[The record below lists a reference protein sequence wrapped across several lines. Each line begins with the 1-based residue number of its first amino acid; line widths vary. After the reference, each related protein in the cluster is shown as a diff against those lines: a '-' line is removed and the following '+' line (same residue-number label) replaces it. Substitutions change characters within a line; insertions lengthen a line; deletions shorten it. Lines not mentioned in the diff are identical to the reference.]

1 MSRVGTIVAAMLV
14 AVAALLALTQ
24 PAAAHERRNVGP
36 YQVVVGFGSEP
47 AFAGSTNGASIRI
60 TVTRTTKPVEG
71 VEKTLS
77 VEIAAGG
84 LKPLAL
90 PLRAV
95 FGNPGLY
102 QADFV
107 PTKEGA
113 YIFRFKGKIESLD
126 VDEKFES
133 GPGRFNDVE
142 GVAKLQYPEQV
153 PSGADLTKKL
163 GDAQSTADQSRLLAV
178 AGLALGIVAIGLTL
192 RPRRG

>member
-1 MSRVGTIVAAMLV
+1 MSRVASVVTAIAI
-14 AVAALLALTQ
+14 AVATLGLLSQ
-24 PAAAHERRNVGP
+24 PAAAHERRNLGP

-47 AFAGSTNGASIRI
+47 AFAGTTNGASIRI
-60 TVTRTTKPVEG
+60 TDTRTNKPVEG

-95 FGNPGLY
+95 FGTPGLY

-153 PSGADLTKKL
+153 PSGADLTRKL
-163 GDAQSTADQSRLLAV
+163 GELQSTADQSRLLAL

>member
-1 MSRVGTIVAAMLV
+1 MSRMPSVVAAIAM
-14 AVAALLALTQ
+14 AVATLISLTQ

-36 YQVVVGFGSEP
+36 YQVVVGFSSEP

-60 TVTRTTKPVEG
+60 TDTRTNKPVEG
-71 VEKTLS
+71 VEKTLT
-77 VEIAAGG
+77 VEITSGG

-95 FGNPGLY
+95 FGTPGLY

-113 YIFRFKGKIESLD
+113 YSFRFKGKIETQD

-133 GPGRFNDVE
+133 GPGRFSDVAAI
-142 GVAKLQYPEQV
+142 AKLQYPEQV

-163 GDAQSTADQSRLLAV
+163 GDVQSTADQSRLLAL
-178 AGLALGIVAIGLTL
+178 AGLAFGVAAIGLSL

>member
-1 MSRVGTIVAAMLV
+1 MFRVRPVGAAMLV

-24 PAAAHERRNVGP
+24 PVAAHERRNVGP

-60 TVTRTTKPVEG
+60 TDTRTSKPVEG
-71 VEKTLS
+71 VEKTLT
-77 VEIAAGG
+77 VEIRAGG
-84 LKPLAL
+84 LAPLAL

-95 FGNPGLY
+95 FGTPGLY

-113 YIFRFKGKIESLD
+113 YSFHFKGKIEAQD
-126 VDEKFES
+126 VDETFES

-142 GVAKLQYPEQV
+142 AVAKLQYPEQV

-163 GDAQSTADQSRLLAV
+163 GDLQSTADQSRLLAL
-178 AGLALGIVAIGLTL
+178 AGLAFGVIAIGLAL